1 MLQIHDTRAGQ
12 VVPVQFGRLVR
23 IYTCG
28 PAVRRR
34 AHLGDLRTH
43 VLSDL
48 VRRIL
53 ERRRARVLAC
63 QNITDVGHLTDSDVD
78 HEDAFRADA
87 TALNLRPPEH
97 APRASENV
105 EPMIEL
111 VAKLVERGHA
121 YTVPDGSVFFD
132 VRTFPAYGEL
142 SGNRLEEPRPADWA
156 LWEPGDGELSWDSP
170 WGRGVPGRHVACSA
184 LSLRFLGP
192 AVDLHLGGIERC
204 FPHDEAERAQSD
216 AATGHEV
223 VRHWVH
229 GERLLFDGR
238 AGSNVVPLSEVT
250 AAGLDPLAVR
260 MAFLEHHYRRRL
272 DLTWDTLRAAD
283 RTLRHWRSRVAEWA
297 ESPSAPMAAGHVE
310 RVESALG
317 DDLDTPAAL
326 RVLGE
331 LERDESVPPG
341 AKLEAFLHVDQVL
354 GLDLPID
361 IGKAPTLPAG
371 AGELLEA
378 RSRAQEARDWTE
390 ADRLRDELAALG
402 VRVSDTPGG
411 QTWA

>member
-1 MLQIHDTRAGQ
+1 MLRIHDTRAGQ

-28 PAVRRR
+28 PAVHRR
-34 AHLGDLRTH
+34 AHVGDLRTY

-48 VRRIL
+48 VRRVL

-63 QNITDVGHLTDSDVD
+63 QNISDIGHPTGVD
-78 HEDAFRADA
+78 HADAFRADA
-87 TALNLRPPEH
+87 TALNIRPPEH

-105 EPMIEL
+105 EPMVEL
-111 VAKLVERGHA
+111 IAKLVERGHA
-121 YTVPDGSVFFD
+121 YAVPDGSVFFD
-132 VRTFPAYGEL
+132 VRTFPGYGEL
-142 SGNRLEEPRPADWA
+142 SGDRLEGLRPADWA
-156 LWEPGDGELSWDSP
+156 LWKPGDGEPTWDSP
-170 WGRGVPGRHVACSA
+170 WGRGFPGRHVECSA
-184 LSLRFLGP
+184 MSLRFLGP
-192 AVDLHLGGIERC
+192 VVDLHLGGIDRR
-204 FPHDEAERAQSD
+204 FPHHEDERAQSD
-216 AATGHEV
+216 AVTGHEV

-229 GERLLFDGR
+229 GEHLLFDGR
-238 AGSNVVPLSEVT
+238 TMAESTGNVVLLPDVT

-272 DLTWDTLRAAD
+272 DLTWDALRAAD
-283 RTLRHWRSRVAEWA
+283 GTLRRWRSRVAEWA

-326 RVLGE
+326 RVLRE

-361 IGKAPTLPAG
+361 IGKAPTLP
-371 AGELLEA
+371 
-378 RSRAQEARDWTE
+378 
-390 ADRLRDELAALG
+390 
-402 VRVSDTPGG
+402 PG

>member
-1 MLQIHDTRAGQ
+1 MLRIHDTRAGQ

-28 PAVRRR
+28 PAVHRR
-34 AHLGDLRTH
+34 AHVGDLRTY

-48 VRRIL
+48 MRRVL

-63 QNITDVGHLTDSDVD
+63 QDITDLGHLTDCA
-78 HEDAFRADA
+78 DAFRADA
-87 TALNLRPPEH
+87 TALNIRPPEH
-97 APRASENV
+97 EPRASENV
-105 EPMIEL
+105 EPIVEL
-111 VAKLVERGHA
+111 IARLVERGHA
-121 YTVPDGSVFFD
+121 YAAPDGSVFFD
-132 VRTFPAYGEL
+132 VRTFPGYGEL
-142 SGNRLEEPRPADWA
+142 SGDRLEEPRPADWA
-156 LWEPGDGELSWDSP
+156 LWEPGGGEAAWDSP
-170 WGRGVPGRHVACSA
+170 WGRGFPGPHVACSA
-184 LSLRFLGP
+184 MSLRFLGP
-192 AVDLHLGGIERC
+192 AVDLHLGGIDRR
-204 FPHDEAERAQSD
+204 FPHHEDERAQSD

-238 AGSNVVPLSEVT
+238 EMAESAGNVVLLPDVT

-260 MAFLEHHYRRRL
+260 MAFLEHHYRRPL

-283 RTLRHWRSRVAEWA
+283 GTLRRWRSRVAEWA

-326 RVLGE
+326 RVLRE
-331 LERDESVPPG
+331 LERDESVAPG

-361 IGKAPTLPAG
+361 IGKAPTLP
-371 AGELLEA
+371 
-378 RSRAQEARDWTE
+378 S
-390 ADRLRDELAALG
+390 
-402 VRVSDTPGG
+402 G
-411 QTWA
+411 QTWM